1 MKAHRLF
8 KHAIPLGQGAIKTRP
23 NNTLV
28 PQNLAAATLNHTA
41 VFQNKGLTW
50 QQALDTIKDHVTAGR
65 ELDLKQ
71 LRTGIFAHSPASQS
85 RRNQSLRLG
94 RKGKEFRRFNIV
106 KLLDAKRVATQHNLI
121 FHRIMK
127 GKGIHAAQLIKPV
140 YTITGIEAKDGFTI

>member
-8 KHAIPLGQGAIKTRP
+8 KHAIPLGQGAIKTHP

-28 PQNLAAATLNHTA
+28 PQNLAATALNHTP
-41 VFQNKGLTW
+41 VFQNKRLAW

-71 LRTGIFAHSPASQS
+71 LRTGIFAHNPANQS
-85 RRNQSLRLG
+85 RRNKRLRLG
-94 RKGKEFRRFNIV
+94 RKGKEFRRFNVIQ
-106 KLLDAKRVATQHNLI
+106 LLDAKWVTAQHNLI

-140 YTITGIEAKDGFTI
+140 YAITGIDAKDGFAV